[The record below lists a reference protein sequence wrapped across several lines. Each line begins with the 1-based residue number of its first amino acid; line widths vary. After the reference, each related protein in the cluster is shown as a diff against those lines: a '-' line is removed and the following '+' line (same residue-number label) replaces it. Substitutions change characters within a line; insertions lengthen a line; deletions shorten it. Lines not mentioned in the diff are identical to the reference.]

1 MTQTIETVFATSKA
15 DERTMITNSITTKY
29 TTYKGYPSHIDVETK

>member
-1 MTQTIETVFATSKA
+1 MTQSIKTILTKSTA